1 MSRPQRGGESPP
13 GAREERRGSGPG
25 AGKRGAGRGHDLGAG
40 CARGAVSVCGE
51 LLQPGLRRSPA
62 RGLAGGGWAQ
72 QGEVSPGSALR
83 CGRGVRKHTAA
94 APAPP
99 GRAAA
104 PRRAVRGRGLR
115 RGGRA
120 WRCGV
125 PPSPG
130 RRTTPLPAAPP
141 RGTRGHSGGSAPCA
155 RAGRVRCAVRG
166 AGRGGAGRAISVQCR
181 RRRSAVAGGRR
192 CRHVGA
198 GRGGPGP
205 GHHPGLQVTP
215 PRPVPLGV
223 RCRRPPGAGA
233 LEPPSGS
240 AAGAGRGGA
249 ERSGRDGAGMELV
262 PGRTALP
269 PGWDR
274 GAAPCGGRPERGG
287 YRAVTTVTGRKRS
300 PRADVSGIRHGAARR
315 GMAGRDP
322 PAAER
327 CLRRIMRPD
336 DANIAGNVHGGTV
349 LKMIEEAGA
358 IISTR
363 HCNSGQGVSGAGAGG
378 SAAFAPSSVLC
389 YVGGPASPCCFGS
402 GHAEEGCRRGRAGQE
417 AEPPRGALCACTPCP
432 PLLPGGGTQPCSHT
446 AAVRSVPAAG
456 RLFASRA
463 SA

>member
-166 AGRGGAGRAISVQCR
+166 AGRGGAGDLGSVPPPPQRRCWRAPVPPCR
-181 RRRSAVAGGRR
+181 SGARRARARPPSRSPGNAAPSRPAGG
-192 CRHVGA
+192 
-198 GRGGPGP
+198 P
-205 GHHPGLQVTP
+205 
-215 PRPVPLGV
+215 
-223 RCRRPPGAGA
+223 
-233 LEPPSGS
+233 
-240 AAGAGRGGA
+240 
-249 ERSGRDGAGMELV
+249 M
-262 PGRTALP
+262 
-269 PGWDR
+269 
-274 GAAPCGGRPERGG
+274 
-287 YRAVTTVTGRKRS
+287 
-300 PRADVSGIRHGAARR
+300 
-315 GMAGRDP
+315 P
-322 PAAER
+322 PAAR
-327 CLRRIMRPD
+327 CR
-336 DANIAGNVHGGTV
+336 
-349 LKMIEEAGA
+349 
-358 IISTR
+358 
-363 HCNSGQGVSGAGAGG
+363 
-378 SAAFAPSSVLC
+378 
-389 YVGGPASPCCFGS
+389 
-402 GHAEEGCRRGRAGQE
+402 
-417 AEPPRGALCACTPCP
+417 CP
-432 PLLPGGGTQPCSHT
+432 
-446 AAVRSVPAAG
+446 
-456 RLFASRA
+456 
-463 SA
+463 